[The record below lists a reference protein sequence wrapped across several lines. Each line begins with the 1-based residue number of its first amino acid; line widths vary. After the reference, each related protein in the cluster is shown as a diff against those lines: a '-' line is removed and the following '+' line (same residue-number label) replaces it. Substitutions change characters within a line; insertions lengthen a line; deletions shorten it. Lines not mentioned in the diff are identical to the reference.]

1 MVQLLRSSLATKIV
15 RVSGVLPSNA
25 LSVAAENKILLKNIK
40 RISPVCF
47 EAEIL
52 SRDEARIRL
61 LLQDNYKIEILS
73 KKGTAYAFIRLAKR
87 YTFVLGMLLAIVAL
101 FVFSKRV
108 MIVKVYGSDDKQI
121 YDTVKNSGV
130 IAWHGAAKN
139 SLQAATDSVMQIDGV
154 IWANIEIKGICANV
168 FVQQEKQE
176 NELAASGPIVAKSD
190 GVVKNLIVYSGTPMV
205 KNGDTVFSGQV
216 LVENYEM
223 RGEERIEVNARAK
236 ALTQTWYVQSETI
249 PLVEQK
255 NVFTGQKKVR
265 TEINL
270 FGKSFAFEK
279 GEPFENAIE
288 DKKEIFS
295 SFLPIKII
303 QYNLREVKKE
313 AVQTDAETLAR
324 QSEIDLG
331 KKLMQQLP
339 QEAKVMDKNV
349 EVVNGDDCITVSV
362 CFLVLEDVAKYQ

>member
-1 MVQLLRSSLATKIV
+1 MIQLLRSSLATKIV
-15 RVSGVLPSNA
+15 RISGVLPGNA
-25 LSVAAENKILLKNIK
+25 LSAMAENKILLKNIK

-47 EAEIL
+47 EVEIL

-61 LLQDNYKIEILS
+61 LLEDNYKIELLS
-73 KKGTAYAFIRLAKR
+73 KKGSAYVFARLAKR
-87 YTFVLGMLLAIVAL
+87 YTLVLGMLLAIIAL

-130 IAWHGAAKN
+130 VAWHSAAKT
-139 SLQAATDSVMQIDGV
+139 SLQAATDSIMQIDGV
-154 IWANIEIKGICANV
+154 IWTNIEIKGIYANV

-176 NELAASGPIVAKSD
+176 SQLIASGPIVAKSD
-190 GVVKNLIVYSGTPMV
+190 GVIKNLIVYSGTPMV
-205 KNGDTVFSGQV
+205 KNGDTVFAGQV

-223 RGEERIEVNARAK
+223 RGEEKVEVKAQAK
-236 ALTQTWYVQSETI
+236 ALTQTWYFQTETI
-249 PLVEQK
+249 PLTEQK
-255 NVFTGQKKVR
+255 NVFTGQKKVK

-270 FGKSFAFEK
+270 FGKSFVFEQ

-295 SFLPIKII
+295 SFLPIKITKS
-303 QYNLREVKKE
+303 NLREVKKQ
-313 AVQTDAETLAR
+313 VVKTDAKALAR
-324 QSEIDLG
+324 QAEIDLG

-339 QEAKVMDKNV
+339 QEAKVMDKSI
-349 EVVNGDDCITVSV
+349 EVVAGDDCITVSV